1 MAQANPQAGQAP
13 MQPQGQ
19 QAHAGQGQQQKL
31 QEVLQ
36 KNPQMIKQVVQE
48 IQASGITPQD
58 LQKLYDASIQCLD
71 NPKTYPQLRQLALQD
86 GVAEQ
91 DLPKQFD
98 SNFLASIAISAQLAL
113 QHMQS
118 QPQQQLQMPKNL

>member
-1 MAQANPQAGQAP
+1 MNPQVGQAP

-19 QAHAGQGQQQKL
+19 QANAGQGQQQKL

-71 NPKTYPQLRQLALQD
+71 NPQSYPQLRQLALQD
-86 GVAEQ
+86 GVQEQ

-98 SNFLASIAISAQLAL
+98 SNFLASIAIASQLAL

-118 QPQQQLQMPKNL
+118 QPQQPLQMPKNL